1 MNMKFAVG
9 GPNWTNPS
17 GYHFS
22 PRPARRTLS
31 IFKGSLR
38 ALDRKNRFAFFTS
51 FTLDPHPIWFCGWW
65 SLGDSNP

>member
-1 MNMKFAVG
+1 MNTNFAVG
-9 GPNWTNPS
+9 GLNRVCPAVLIFPK
-17 GYHFS
+17 
-22 PRPARRTLS
+22 PARRTLS

-38 ALDRKNRFAFFTS
+38 AVDRKIHFAFFAS